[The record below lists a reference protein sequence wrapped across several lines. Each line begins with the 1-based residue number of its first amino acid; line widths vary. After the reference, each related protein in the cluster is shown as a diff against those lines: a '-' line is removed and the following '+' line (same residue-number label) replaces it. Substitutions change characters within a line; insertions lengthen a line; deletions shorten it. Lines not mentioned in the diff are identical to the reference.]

1 MELGETDEGKLRA
14 RQKQINIGCKTEG
27 YRRLKAQ
34 GLSGRALQ
42 DALGLPYMTED
53 GTLALTLLCSKKRY
67 DGYLRIWKRKLYE
80 FAGLQR
86 LRFSASA
93 PPADACPPS
102 AIPSA
107 ESSAAPSDDNCAA
120 QQARANTT
128 TWAARVAAGVTKA
141 DAALCR

>member
-1 MELGETDEGKLRA
+1 LELGETDEGKLRA

-102 AIPSA
+102 ATLTA
-107 ESSAAPSDDNCAA
+107 ESSAALTDDKCAA
-120 QQARANTT
+120 QQARATT
-128 TWAARVAAGVTKA
+128 TWAARVAAGVAKA
-141 DAALCR
+141 EAAPCR

>member
-53 GTLALTLLCSKKRY
+53 GTLALALLCSKKRY

-93 PPADACPPS
+93 APADACPPP
-102 AIPSA
+102 AA
-107 ESSAAPSDDNCAA
+107 EAAPAVADDNCAA
-120 QQARANTT
+120 QQARATTT
-128 TWAARVAAGVTKA
+128 TWAARVAAGVAKP